1 MIRKINLKKQLA
13 FISSLALIAGTAVY
27 MPANVGEIL
36 GISQSV
42 SAVDN
47 EITVSDYN
55 FSYRTNHL
63 SDAEY
68 NSTDNSG
75 YFEMQAKDDTS
86 IDAVLYVPDDLK
98 VMSDETITLNADFS
112 YNGKDFKIENESI
125 KVGTYFNSEGKFSTT
140 INAANSD
147 SETVTVN
154 LTVQLVPTWKSL
166 DGDDISFKDGD
177 SEYSDYKRITYES
190 LSATASYW
198 LRVYTIKNNFQNN
211 EIEILNDDI
220 YSDNENNSK
229 IIVPGEDSAIYLF
242 LKIKKYLHQVN
253 WLIPNCRI
261 CILIREKMKF
271 QRFIIMI
278 LQDITKQSLKITAEN
293 LKIPKMMKY
302 SILQMNKIYILMT

>member
-27 MPANVGEIL
+27 MPENIGEIL

-47 EITVSDYN
+47 EITVSDYS
-55 FSYRTNHL
+55 FSYKTNHYI
-63 SDAEY
+63 DAEY

-86 IDAVLYVPDDLK
+86 VDAVLYVPDDLK
-98 VMSDETITLNADFS
+98 VINDATITLNADFS
-112 YNGKDFKIENESI
+112 YSGKDFKIENESI
-125 KVGTYFNSEGKFSTT
+125 KVGVNFNSEGKFSTT

-166 DGDDISFKDGD
+166 DGEDISFKDGD
-177 SEYSDYKRITYES
+177 SQYSDYKRITYDH
-190 LSATASYW
+190 YGGKW
-198 LRVYTIKNNFQNN
+198 LRVYTIKNRFQNE
-211 EIEILNDDI
+211 EIEILTDDI

-229 IIVPGEDSAIYLF
+229 IIVHDKDSAVYLSISEDK
-242 LKIKKYLHQVN
+242 KISASGKLVNSKLPNMYINKGKNNYEKYYFDWRPTYWEITHRPLC
-253 WLIPNCRI
+253 WLAYEPY
-261 CILIREKMKF
+261 K
-271 QRFIIMI
+271 
-278 LQDITKQSLKITAEN
+278 DTKRRQF
-293 LKIPKMMKY
+293 
-302 SILQMNKIYILMT
+302 